1 MQSLC
6 IPCRYV
12 KFDTFHPAVE
22 KGLPVT
28 RVISRFV
35 LQKLLAEA
43 CEKIAGDD
51 LIVNDCVVC
60 DYEEKVRVLNLS
72 RPVSDLQ
79 MLPTAIVKASSLAMF
94 PNL

>member
-1 MQSLC
+1 ML
-6 IPCRYV
+6 CRYV

-43 CEKIAGDD
+43 CEKIAGKD
-51 LIVNDCVVC
+51 LILNDCVVC
-60 DYEEKVRVLNLS
+60 DFEEKV
-72 RPVSDLQ
+72 
-79 MLPTAIVKASSLAMF
+79 LPLLHKSL
-94 PNL
+94 PQIYK